1 MAGRVPTE
9 FHGYSKSMLTITD
22 LSLQRGGVWLLE
34 NVNLTVQPGQR
45 VAIVGANGAGKSS
58 LFKLLLGQLAPEQGS
73 VSLPGGCRI
82 AHMAQEV
89 EASSRSARDFIL
101 DGDFELR
108 RLEREL
114 AAAEARSDDHAIAH
128 VHGELDLHEAWSASR
143 RAEALLRGLGFADS
157 DAERPVSA
165 FSGGWRIRLNLA
177 QALMRPSDLL
187 LLDEPTNHLDLDA
200 CLWLENW
207 LRRYPGTL
215 LFISHDRDFMD
226 RVATHLVHFD
236 QKKLVLYTG
245 NYSAFEVQRS
255 ERLAQQQAGFER
267 QQARIAEIQRFIDR
281 FKAKATKAK
290 QAQSRVK
297 ALERMEQIAPAH
309 IDSPFSFTFP
319 MADKVSNPLLSVRDG
334 KAGHGESVVLSG
346 LNLTLLPGSRIG
358 LLGPNGA
365 GKSTLMDALRGKG
378 TLLAGER
385 TCGEHLAIKYFAQHQ
400 LESLDLDASPFLHL
414 QRLAPKASEQSVR
427 NFLGGFDFH
436 GDEALS
442 PIRSFSGGEK
452 ARVALAVIAWQ
463 KPNLLLLDEPTNHLD
478 LEMRQALTMALQN
491 FEGAIV
497 VVSHDRHLLRN
508 TVDEFWL
515 VNDGHV
521 VEYQGD
527 LEDYESWL
535 ADRRKDDAEPP
546 KRQLGSVAGSAD
558 AASAQADTA
567 VGESA
572 DDRKA
577 RKRAE
582 AALRQKLSPY
592 RKQQAT
598 LEKQMETLHE
608 TLNDLESELA
618 DPALYSDESKGRLKD
633 LLGKQSA
640 AKGQLEEFEAQWLE
654 VSETVETM
662 EDELAGQ

>member
-1 MAGRVPTE
+1 
-9 FHGYSKSMLTITD
+9 MLTITD

-58 LFKLLLGQLAPEQGS
+58 LFQLLLGQLAPEQGS
-73 VSLPGGCRI
+73 VALPGGCRI

-89 EASSRSARDFIL
+89 AASSRSARDFVL
-101 DGDFELR
+101 DGDTELR
-108 RLEREL
+108 RMERAL
-114 AAAEARSDDHAIAH
+114 AEAEAGGDDHAIARL
-128 VHGELDLHEAWSASR
+128 HGELDIHEAWSAPR
-143 RAEALLRGLGFADS
+143 RAETLLRGLGFADS

-207 LRRYPGTL
+207 LRKYPGTL

-236 QKKLVLYTG
+236 QKQLVLYTG
-245 NYSAFEVQRS
+245 NYSAFERQRA
-255 ERLAQQQAGFER
+255 ERLAQQQASFER

-281 FKAKATKAK
+281 FKAKATKAR

-297 ALERMEQIAPAH
+297 ALERMEKIAPAH
-309 IDSPFSFTFP
+309 VDSPFSFEFP
-319 MADKVSNPLLSVRDG
+319 VADKVSNPLLSIRHGV
-334 KAGHGESVVLSG
+334 AGHGDVPILKNINV
-346 LNLTLLPGSRIG
+346 TLLPGTRVG

-365 GKSTLMDALRGKG
+365 GKSTFMDALRGTG
-378 TLLAGER
+378 TLLSGER
-385 TCGEHLAIKYFAQHQ
+385 TCGEHLAIGYFAQHQ

-414 QRLAPKASEQSVR
+414 QRLAPTASEQKVR
-427 NFLGGFDFH
+427 DFLGGFDFH
-436 GDEALS
+436 GDEALA

-491 FEGAIV
+491 FDGAIV

-515 VNDGHV
+515 VCDGAV
-521 VEYQGD
+521 GEYEGD
-527 LEDYESWL
+527 LEDYERWL
-535 ADRRKDDAEPP
+535 AERRKDEESPP
-546 KRQLGSVAGSAD
+546 RREVVGGQEKSVNTAGPATLTAD
-558 AASAQADTA
+558 
-567 VGESA
+567 E
-572 DDRKA
+572 RKA
-577 RKRAE
+577 RKRQEAE
-582 AALRQKLSPY
+582 LRQKLSPW
-592 RKQQAT
+592 RKKQGT
-598 LEKQMETLHE
+598 LEIRMEQLQQKLATVE
-608 TLNDLESELA
+608 QNLA
-618 DPALYSDESKGRLKD
+618 DPGLYDDQQKVRLKE
-633 LLGKQSA
+633 LLAEQTELKRE
-640 AKGQLEEFEAQWLE
+640 LEDVEAEWLE
-654 VSETVETM
+654 VSETVESL
-662 EDELAGQ
+662 EAELAG

>member
-1 MAGRVPTE
+1 M
-9 FHGYSKSMLTITD
+9 
-22 LSLQRGGVWLLE
+22 LE

-58 LFKLLLGQLAPEQGS
+58 LFKLLLGQLAAEQGGA
-73 VSLPGGCRI
+73 SLPGGCRI

-89 EASSRSARDFIL
+89 EASARSARDFIL

-114 AAAEARSDDHAIAH
+114 AEAEARGDDHAIAH
-128 VHGELDLHEAWSASR
+128 AHGELDLHEAWSAPR

-207 LRRYPGTL
+207 LRRYSGTL

-297 ALERMEQIAPAH
+297 ALERMERIAPAH
-309 IDSPFSFTFP
+309 VDSPFGFDFP
-319 MADKVSNPLLSVRDG
+319 MADKVSNPLLSIRHGV
-334 KAGHGESVVLSG
+334 AGHGDTAILRNINV
-346 LNLTLLPGSRIG
+346 TLLPGSRIG

-365 GKSTLMDALRGKG
+365 GKSTFMDALRGTG

-385 TCGEHLAIKYFAQHQ
+385 TCGEHLAIGYFAQHQ

-414 QRLAPKASEQSVR
+414 QRLAPRASEQQVR

-452 ARVALAVIAWQ
+452 ARVALAIIAWQ

-491 FEGAIV
+491 FDGAIV

-508 TVDEFWL
+508 TVDQFWL
-515 VNDGHV
+515 VSDGAV
-521 VEYQGD
+521 QEYDGD
-527 LEDYESWL
+527 LEDYERWL
-535 ADRRKDDAEPP
+535 AERRKDDDEPP
-546 KRQLGSVAGSAD
+546 KREVVEQAAENKVATGATALTAD
-558 AASAQADTA
+558 
-567 VGESA
+567 E
-572 DDRKA
+572 RKV
-577 RKRAE
+577 RKRQEAE
-582 AALRQKLSPY
+582 LRQKLSPW
-592 RKQQAT
+592 RKKQGNLETRMEQLQQ
-598 LEKQMETLHE
+598 
-608 TLNDLESELA
+608 ELA
-618 DPALYSDESKGRLKD
+618 GVEQQLSDPAIYDDSAKVKLKE
-633 LLGKQSA
+633 LLAQQTGLKRE
-640 AKGQLEEFEAQWLE
+640 LDDVEAEWLD
-654 VSETVETM
+654 VSETVENL
-662 EDELAGQ
+662 EAELAG

>member
-1 MAGRVPTE
+1 
-9 FHGYSKSMLTITD
+9 MLTITD

-34 NVNLTVQPGQR
+34 SVNLTVQPGQR

-58 LFKLLLGQLAPEQGS
+58 LFQLLLGQLAPEQGS

-89 EASSRSARDFIL
+89 AASERSARDFVL
-101 DGDFELR
+101 DGDLDLR
-108 RLEREL
+108 RMEAEL
-114 AAAEARSDDHAIAH
+114 ARAEAAGDDHAAARI
-128 VHGELDLHEAWSASR
+128 HGELDVHEAWSAPR
-143 RAEALLRGLGFADS
+143 RAESLLRGLGFADG

-226 RVATHLVHFD
+226 RVASHVVHFD
-236 QKKLVLYTG
+236 QRKLELYTG
-245 NYSAFEVQRS
+245 NYSAFERQRG
-255 ERLAQQQAGFER
+255 ERLSQQQANFER

-281 FKAKATKAK
+281 FKAKATKAR

-297 ALERMEQIAPAH
+297 ALERMERIAPAH
-309 IDSPFSFTFP
+309 IDSPFSFEFP
-319 MADKVSNPLLSVRDG
+319 VAEKVSNPLLSIRNG
-334 KAGHGESVVLSG
+334 RAGYGDTVILDNI
-346 LNLTLLPGSRIG
+346 NLTLLPGSRIG

-365 GKSTLMDALRGKG
+365 GKSTLMDALRGES
-378 TLLAGER
+378 TLLGGER
-385 TCGEHLAIKYFAQHQ
+385 TCGEHLAIGYFAQHQ

-414 QRLAPKASEQSVR
+414 QRLTPKASEQSIR

-436 GDEALS
+436 GDEALC

-463 KPNLLLLDEPTNHLD
+463 RPNLLLLDEPTNHLD
-478 LEMRQALTMALQN
+478 LEMRQSLTMALQN

-508 TVDEFWL
+508 TVDNFWL
-515 VNDGHV
+515 VNDGRV
-521 VEYQGD
+521 AEYDGD
-527 LEDYESWL
+527 LEDYERWL
-535 ADRRKDDAEPP
+535 ADRRKEREEGEAPRRETTE
-546 KRQLGSVAGSAD
+546 AT
-558 AASAQADTA
+558 AARAANG

-577 RKRAE
+577 RKRMEAE
-582 AALRQKLSPY
+582 IRKKLSPF
-592 RKQQAT
+592 RKQQT
-598 LEKQMETLHE
+598 SLEKEMEQLQQTMV
-608 TLNDLESELA
+608 
-618 DPALYSDESKGRLKD
+618 
-633 LLGKQSA
+633 
-640 AKGQLEEFEAQWLE
+640 QLEQDLSDPGLYEEAGKARLNELLASQADASRRLEEVEAQWLE
-654 VSETVETM
+654 VSETVEAL
-662 EDELAGQ
+662 EEELAG

>member
-1 MAGRVPTE
+1 
-9 FHGYSKSMLTITD
+9 MLTITD
-22 LSLQRGGVWLLE
+22 LSLQRGGVWLLDS
-34 NVNLTVQPGQR
+34 VSLTVQSGQR

-58 LFKLLLGQLAPEQGS
+58 LFQLLLGQLAPEQGS

-82 AHMAQEV
+82 AQMAQEV
-89 EASSRSARDFIL
+89 AATSRSARDFVL
-101 DGDFELR
+101 DGDLDLR
-108 RLEREL
+108 RLEQAL
-114 AAAEARSDDHAIAH
+114 QQAEDRGDDNAVAH
-128 VHGELDLHEAWSASR
+128 IHGELDVHEAWSASR
-143 RAEALLRGLGFADS
+143 RAESLLRGLGFQDGDAD
-157 DAERPVSA
+157 RPVSA

-207 LRRYPGTL
+207 LRRYDGTL

-226 RVATHLVHFD
+226 RVATHVVHFD
-236 QKKLVLYTG
+236 RRKLELYTG
-245 NYSAFEVQRS
+245 NYSAFESQRS

-281 FKAKATKAK
+281 FKAQATKAR

-297 ALERMEQIAPAH
+297 SLERMEKIAPAH
-309 IDSPFSFTFP
+309 IDSPFSFEFP
-319 MADKVSNPLLSVRDG
+319 VADKVSSPLLSIRHG
-334 KAGHGESVVLSG
+334 RAGHGETVILDGINLS
-346 LNLTLLPGSRIG
+346 LLPGSRIG

-365 GKSTLMDALRGKG
+365 GKSTLMDALLGQG
-378 TLLAGER
+378 EHGAASTLISGER
-385 TCGEHLAIKYFAQHQ
+385 ACGENLAIGYFAQHQ

-414 QRLAPKASEQSVR
+414 QRLSPKASEQSVR

-442 PIRSFSGGEK
+442 PIRTFSGGEK

-491 FEGAIV
+491 FDGAIV

-515 VNDGHV
+515 VNDGRV
-521 VEYQGD
+521 AEYQGD
-527 LEDYESWL
+527 LEDYERWL
-535 ADRRKDDAEPP
+535 ADRRKDDTEAP
-546 KRQLGSVAGSAD
+546 KRQAAGTLYSDGD
-558 AASAQADTA
+558 AKASEPEAG

-572 DDRKA
+572 EDRKA

-582 AALRQKLSPY
+582 AALRQKLSPF
-592 RKQQAT
+592 RKRQVA
-598 LEKQMETLHE
+598 LEKQMESLNE
-608 TLNDLESELA
+608 TLSGLESELA
-618 DPALYSDESKGRLKD
+618 DPGLYGDESKNRLKE
-633 LLGKQSA
+633 LLGKQA
-640 AKGQLEEFEAQWLE
+640 EAKARLNDVEAEWLD
-654 VSETVETM
+654 VSETVEVM
-662 EDELAGQ
+662 EAELAV

>member
-1 MAGRVPTE
+1 
-9 FHGYSKSMLTITD
+9 
-22 LSLQRGGVWLLE
+22 LLE

-58 LFKLLLGQLAPEQGS
+58 LFKLLLGQLAAEQGG

-89 EASSRSARDFIL
+89 EASARSARDFIL

-114 AAAEARSDDHAIAH
+114 AEAEARGDDHAIAH
-128 VHGELDLHEAWSASR
+128 AHGELDLHEAWSAPR

-207 LRRYPGTL
+207 LRRYSGTL

-297 ALERMEQIAPAH
+297 ALERMERIAPAH
-309 IDSPFSFTFP
+309 VDSPFSFEFP
-319 MADKVSNPLLSVRDG
+319 MADKVSNPLLSIRHGV
-334 KAGHGESVVLSG
+334 AGHGDTAILRNINV
-346 LNLTLLPGSRIG
+346 TLLPGSRIG

-365 GKSTLMDALRGKG
+365 GKSTFMDALRGTG

-385 TCGEHLAIKYFAQHQ
+385 TCGEHLAIGYFAQHQ

-414 QRLAPKASEQSVR
+414 QRLAPRASEQQVR

-452 ARVALAVIAWQ
+452 ARVALAIIAWQ

-491 FEGAIV
+491 FDGAIV

-508 TVDEFWL
+508 TVDQFWL
-515 VNDGHV
+515 VSDGAV
-521 VEYQGD
+521 QEYDGD
-527 LEDYESWL
+527 LEDYERWL
-535 ADRRKDDAEPP
+535 AERRKDDDEPP
-546 KRQLGSVAGSAD
+546 KREVVEQAAENKVAAGATALTAD
-558 AASAQADTA
+558 
-567 VGESA
+567 E
-572 DDRKA
+572 RKA
-577 RKRAE
+577 RKRQEAE
-582 AALRQKLSPY
+582 LRQKLSPW
-592 RKQQAT
+592 RKKQGNLEARMEQLQQ
-598 LEKQMETLHE
+598 
-608 TLNDLESELA
+608 ELA
-618 DPALYSDESKGRLKD
+618 GVEQQLSDPAIYDDSAKVKLKE
-633 LLGKQSA
+633 LLAQQTGLKRE
-640 AKGQLEEFEAQWLE
+640 LDDVEAEWLD
-654 VSETVETM
+654 VSETVENL
-662 EDELAGQ
+662 EAELAG

>member
-1 MAGRVPTE
+1 
-9 FHGYSKSMLTITD
+9 MLTITD
-22 LSLQRGGVWLLE
+22 LSLQRGGVWLLDT
-34 NVNLTVQPGQR
+34 VSLTVQPGQR

-58 LFKLLLGQLAPEQGS
+58 LFQLLLGELAPEQGN

-89 EASSRSARDFIL
+89 EATARSARDFVL
-101 DGDFELR
+101 DGDLDLR

-114 AAAEARSDDHAIAH
+114 EQAEARGDDNAVAH
-128 VHGELDLHEAWSASR
+128 IHGELDVHEAWSAAR
-143 RAEALLRGLGFADS
+143 RAESLLRGLGFQNEDAD
-157 DAERPVSA
+157 RPVSA

-207 LRRYPGTL
+207 LRRYDGTL

-226 RVATHLVHFD
+226 RVATHVVHFD
-236 QKKLVLYTG
+236 RKKLELYTG
-245 NYSAFEVQRS
+245 NYSAFEGQRS
-255 ERLAQQQAGFER
+255 ERIAQQQAGFER

-281 FKAKATKAK
+281 FKAKATKAR

-297 ALERMEQIAPAH
+297 SLERMEKIAPAH
-309 IDSPFSFTFP
+309 IDSPFSFEFP
-319 MADKVSNPLLSVRDG
+319 VADKVSNPLLSIRHG
-334 KAGHGESVVLSG
+334 QTGHGDTTILDG
-346 LNLTLLPGSRIG
+346 INLTLLPGSRIG

-365 GKSTLMDALRGKG
+365 GKSTLMDALLGQG
-378 TLLAGER
+378 EQGTASTLLSGER
-385 TCGEHLAIKYFAQHQ
+385 TCGEHLAIGYFAQHQ

-414 QRLAPKASEQSVR
+414 QRLSPRASEQSVR

-491 FEGAIV
+491 FDGAIV

-515 VNDGHV
+515 VNDGRV
-521 VEYQGD
+521 AEYQGD
-527 LEDYESWL
+527 LEDYERWL
-535 ADRRKDDAEPP
+535 ADRRKDDTEAP
-546 KRQLGSVAGSAD
+546 KRQPVTSVHSHG
-558 AASAQADTA
+558 AAAAQPDNA

-572 DDRKA
+572 EDRKA

-582 AALRQKLSPY
+582 ALLRQKLSPY
-592 RKQQAT
+592 RKKQAT
-598 LEKQMETLHE
+598 LEKQMEALHE
-608 TLNDLESELA
+608 SMSSLELELA
-618 DPALYSDESKGRLKD
+618 DPALYGGESKSRLKE
-633 LLGKQSA
+633 LLGKQSELKA
-640 AKGQLEEFEAQWLE
+640 QLQDIEAQWLE
-654 VSETVETM
+654 VSEAVEVM
-662 EDELAGQ
+662 EEELAGS

>member
-1 MAGRVPTE
+1 M
-9 FHGYSKSMLTITD
+9 
-22 LSLQRGGVWLLE
+22 LE

-58 LFKLLLGQLAPEQGS
+58 LFKLLLGQLAAEQGG

-114 AAAEARSDDHAIAH
+114 AEAEARGDDHAIAH
-128 VHGELDLHEAWSASR
+128 AHGELDLHEAWSAPR

-207 LRRYPGTL
+207 LRRYSGTL

-297 ALERMEQIAPAH
+297 ALERMERIAPAH
-309 IDSPFSFTFP
+309 VDSPFSFEFP
-319 MADKVSNPLLSVRDG
+319 MADKVSNPLLSIRHGV
-334 KAGHGESVVLSG
+334 AGHGDTAILRNINV
-346 LNLTLLPGSRIG
+346 TLLPGSRIG

-365 GKSTLMDALRGKG
+365 GKSTFMDALRGTG

-385 TCGEHLAIKYFAQHQ
+385 TCGEHLAIGYFAQHQ

-414 QRLAPKASEQSVR
+414 QRLAPRASEQQVR

-452 ARVALAVIAWQ
+452 ARVALAIIAWQ

-491 FEGAIV
+491 FDGAIV

-508 TVDEFWL
+508 TVDQFWL
-515 VNDGHV
+515 VSDGAV
-521 VEYQGD
+521 QEYDGD
-527 LEDYESWL
+527 LEDYERWL
-535 ADRRKDDAEPP
+535 AERRKDDDEPP
-546 KRQLGSVAGSAD
+546 KREVVEQAAENKVAAGATALTAD
-558 AASAQADTA
+558 
-567 VGESA
+567 E
-572 DDRKA
+572 RKA
-577 RKRAE
+577 RKRQEAE
-582 AALRQKLSPY
+582 LRQKLSPW
-592 RKQQAT
+592 RKKQGNLETRMEQLQQ
-598 LEKQMETLHE
+598 
-608 TLNDLESELA
+608 ELA
-618 DPALYSDESKGRLKD
+618 GVEQQLSDPAIYDDGAKVKLKE
-633 LLGKQSA
+633 LLAQQTGLKRE
-640 AKGQLEEFEAQWLE
+640 LDDVEAEWLE
-654 VSETVETM
+654 VSETVENL
-662 EDELAGQ
+662 EAELAG

>member
-1 MAGRVPTE
+1 
-9 FHGYSKSMLTITD
+9 MLTITD

-58 LFKLLLGQLAPEQGS
+58 LFQLLLGQLAPEQGS
-73 VSLPGGCRI
+73 VALPGGCRI

-89 EASSRSARDFIL
+89 AASSRSARDFVL
-101 DGDFELR
+101 DGDTELR
-108 RLEREL
+108 RMEQAL
-114 AAAEARSDDHAIAH
+114 AEAEARGDDHAIARL
-128 VHGELDLHEAWSASR
+128 HGELDIHEAWSAPR
-143 RAEALLRGLGFADS
+143 RAETLLRGLGFADS

-207 LRRYPGTL
+207 LRKYPGTL

-236 QKKLVLYTG
+236 QKQLVLYTG
-245 NYSAFEVQRS
+245 NYSAFERQRS
-255 ERLAQQQAGFER
+255 ERLAQQRASFER

-281 FKAKATKAK
+281 FKAKATKAR

-297 ALERMEQIAPAH
+297 ALERMEKIAPAH
-309 IDSPFSFTFP
+309 VDSPFSFEFP
-319 MADKVSNPLLSVRDG
+319 VADKVSNPLLSIRHGV
-334 KAGHGESVVLSG
+334 AGHGDVPILK
-346 LNLTLLPGSRIG
+346 NINITLLPGTRVG

-365 GKSTLMDALRGKG
+365 GKSTFMDALRGTG
-378 TLLAGER
+378 TLLSGER
-385 TCGEHLAIKYFAQHQ
+385 TCGEHLAIGYFAQHQ

-414 QRLAPKASEQSVR
+414 QRLAPTASEQKVR
-427 NFLGGFDFH
+427 DFLAGFDFH
-436 GDEALS
+436 GDEALA

-491 FEGAIV
+491 FDGAIV

-515 VNDGHV
+515 ICDGAV
-521 VEYQGD
+521 GEYEGD
-527 LEDYESWL
+527 LEDYERWL
-535 ADRRKDDAEPP
+535 ADRRKDEESPPRREVAEGQG
-546 KRQLGSVAGSAD
+546 KSVNTAGAATLTAD
-558 AASAQADTA
+558 
-567 VGESA
+567 E
-572 DDRKA
+572 RKA
-577 RKRAE
+577 RKRQEAE
-582 AALRQKLSPY
+582 LRQKLSPW
-592 RKQQAT
+592 RKKQGT
-598 LEKQMETLHE
+598 LETRMEQLQQQLATVE
-608 TLNDLESELA
+608 QNLA
-618 DPALYSDESKGRLKD
+618 DPGLYDDQQKVRLKE
-633 LLGKQSA
+633 LLAEQTELKRE
-640 AKGQLEEFEAQWLE
+640 LEDVEAEWLE
-654 VSETVETM
+654 VSETVENL
-662 EDELAGQ
+662 EAELAG

>member
-1 MAGRVPTE
+1 MI
-9 FHGYSKSMLTITD
+9 TITN
-22 LSLQRGGVWLLE
+22 LSLQRGGVWLLDSTS
-34 NVNLTVQPGQR
+34 VTIQPGQR

-58 LFKLLLGQLAPEQGS
+58 LFQLLLGQLSAEQGT

-89 EASSRSARDFIL
+89 EASGRSARAFVL
-101 DGDFELR
+101 DGDT
-108 RLEREL
+108 RLREL
-114 AAAEARSDDHAIAH
+114 EAALAKAEADGDDHAMAH
-128 VHGELDLHEAWSASR
+128 IHGELDVHEAWSAPR
-143 RAEALLRGLGFADS
+143 RAEALIRGLGFAEG
-157 DAERPVSA
+157 DADRPVSS

-177 QALMRPSDLL
+177 QALMKPSDLL

-207 LRRYPGTL
+207 LSRYPGTL

-226 RVATHLVHFD
+226 RVATHIIHFD
-236 QKKLVLYTG
+236 RKKLVQYTG
-245 NYSAFEVQRS
+245 NYSAFEHQRS
-255 ERLAQQQAGFER
+255 ERLAQQQANYEK
-267 QQARIAEIQRFIDR
+267 QQARVAEIQRFIDR
-281 FKAKATKAK
+281 FKAKATKAR

-309 IDSPFSFTFP
+309 IDSPFSFIFP
-319 MADKVSNPLLSVRDG
+319 VADKVSNPLLSIRNG
-334 KAGHGESVVLSG
+334 KAGHGDTVVLSG
-346 LNLTLLPGSRIG
+346 LNVTLLPGSRIG

-365 GKSTLMDALRGKG
+365 GKSTLMDALRGEA

-385 TCGEHLAIKYFAQHQ
+385 TTGEHLAIGYFAQHQ

-414 QRLAPKASEQSVR
+414 QRLSPKASEQSIR

-491 FEGAIV
+491 FDGAMV

-515 VNDGHV
+515 VSDGAV
-521 VEYQGD
+521 APYEGD
-527 LEDYESWL
+527 LEDYERWL
-535 ADRRKDDAEPP
+535 ADRRRDDEEPP
-546 KRQLGSVAGSAD
+546 RRDSQATVASQATGLTAEQRKAQKREQAELRKQLSPWKKQLAQAEKAMEAAQAKLAELEEALSDASLYE
-558 AASAQADTA
+558 AASKDRLKALLADQAS
-567 VGESA
+567 V
-572 DDRKA
+572 R
-577 RKRAE
+577 
-582 AALRQKLSPY
+582 
-592 RKQQAT
+592 AT
-598 LEKQMETLHE
+598 LEEAEATWLETGE
-608 TLNDLESELA
+608 KLEELEA
-618 DPALYSDESKGRLKD
+618 
-633 LLGKQSA
+633 
-640 AKGQLEEFEAQWLE
+640 QLE
-654 VSETVETM
+654 T
-662 EDELAGQ
+662 

>member
-1 MAGRVPTE
+1 
-9 FHGYSKSMLTITD
+9 MLD
-22 LSLQRGGVWLLE
+22 SVA
-34 NVNLTVQPGQR
+34 LTVQSGQR
-45 VAIVGANGAGKSS
+45 VSIVGANGAGKSS
-58 LFKLLLGQLAPEQGS
+58 LFQLLLGELAPEQGS

-82 AHMAQEV
+82 AYMAQEV
-89 EASSRSARDFIL
+89 EATDRSARDFVL
-101 DGDFELR
+101 DGDFDLR

-114 AAAEARSDDHAIAH
+114 QKAETRGDDNAVAH
-128 VHGELDLHEAWSASR
+128 IHGELDIHEAWSAAR
-143 RAEALLRGLGFADS
+143 RAESLLRGLGFQDGDAD
-157 DAERPVSA
+157 RPVSA

-226 RVATHLVHFD
+226 RVATHVVHFN
-236 QKKLVLYTG
+236 QRKLELYTG

-267 QQARIAEIQRFIDR
+267 QQARIAEIQGFIDR
-281 FKAKATKAK
+281 FKAKATKAR

-297 ALERMEQIAPAH
+297 SLERMEKIAPAH
-309 IDSPFSFTFP
+309 VDSPFNFEFP
-319 MADKVSNPLLSVRDG
+319 MADKVSSPLLSIRHG
-334 KAGHGESVVLSG
+334 RAGHGETVILDGINLS
-346 LNLTLLPGSRIG
+346 LLPGSRIG

-365 GKSTLMDALRGKG
+365 GKSTLMDALLGQG
-378 TLLAGER
+378 EEGATSTLMSGER
-385 TCGEHLAIKYFAQHQ
+385 TCGDNLAIGYFAQHQ

-414 QRLAPKASEQSVR
+414 QRLAPRASEQSVR

-436 GDEALS
+436 GDQALS

-491 FEGAIV
+491 FEGAVV

-515 VNDGHV
+515 VNDGGV
-521 VEYQGD
+521 SEYQGD
-527 LEDYESWL
+527 LEDYERWL
-535 ADRRKDDAEPP
+535 ADRRKDDTEAP
-546 KRQLGSVAGSAD
+546 KRQSEGGTRSDSDVAVSGSEAG
-558 AASAQADTA
+558 

-572 DDRKA
+572 EDRKA

-582 AALRQKLSPY
+582 AALRQKVSPF
-592 RKQQAT
+592 RKQQAA
-598 LEKQMETLHE
+598 LEKQMESLHE
-608 TLNDLESELA
+608 ILNGLEAELV
-618 DPALYSDESKGRLKD
+618 DPGLYSDESKSRLKA
-633 LLGKQSA
+633 LLGKQSD
-640 AKGQLEEFEAQWLE
+640 AKSRLEETEAQWLDI
-654 VSETVETM
+654 SETVEAM
-662 EDELAGQ
+662 EEELAGQ

>member
-1 MAGRVPTE
+1 M
-9 FHGYSKSMLTITD
+9 
-22 LSLQRGGVWLLE
+22 LE

-58 LFKLLLGQLAPEQGS
+58 LFKLLLGQLAAEQGG

-89 EASSRSARDFIL
+89 EASARSARDFIL

-114 AAAEARSDDHAIAH
+114 AEAEARGDDHAIAH
-128 VHGELDLHEAWSASR
+128 AHGELDLHEAWSAPR

-207 LRRYPGTL
+207 LRRYSGTL

-297 ALERMEQIAPAH
+297 ALERMERIAPAH
-309 IDSPFSFTFP
+309 VDSPFSFEFP
-319 MADKVSNPLLSVRDG
+319 MADKVSNPLLSIRHGV
-334 KAGHGESVVLSG
+334 AGHGDTAILRNINV
-346 LNLTLLPGSRIG
+346 TLLPGSRIG

-365 GKSTLMDALRGKG
+365 GKSTFMDALRGTG

-385 TCGEHLAIKYFAQHQ
+385 TCGEHLAIGYFAQHQ

-414 QRLAPKASEQSVR
+414 QRLAPRASEQQVR

-452 ARVALAVIAWQ
+452 ARVALAIIAWQ

-491 FEGAIV
+491 FDGAIV

-508 TVDEFWL
+508 TVDQFWL
-515 VNDGHV
+515 VSDGAV
-521 VEYQGD
+521 QEYDGD
-527 LEDYESWL
+527 LEDYERWL
-535 ADRRKDDAEPP
+535 AERRKDDDEPP
-546 KRQLGSVAGSAD
+546 KREVVEQAAENKVATGATALTAD
-558 AASAQADTA
+558 
-567 VGESA
+567 E
-572 DDRKA
+572 RKA
-577 RKRAE
+577 RKRQEAE
-582 AALRQKLSPY
+582 LRQKLSPW
-592 RKQQAT
+592 RKKQGNLETRMEQLQQ
-598 LEKQMETLHE
+598 
-608 TLNDLESELA
+608 ELA
-618 DPALYSDESKGRLKD
+618 GVEQQLSDPAIYDDSAKVKLKE
-633 LLGKQSA
+633 LLAQQTGLKRE
-640 AKGQLEEFEAQWLE
+640 LDDVEAEWLE
-654 VSETVETM
+654 VSETVENL
-662 EDELAGQ
+662 EAELAG

>member
-1 MAGRVPTE
+1 
-9 FHGYSKSMLTITD
+9 MLTITD

-34 NVNLTVQPGQR
+34 AVNLTIQPGQR

-58 LFKLLLGQLAPEQGS
+58 LFQLLLGQLAPEQGS
-73 VSLPGGCRI
+73 ASLPGGCRI

-89 EASSRSARDFIL
+89 AASSRTARDFVL
-101 DGDFELR
+101 DGDYDLR
-108 RLEREL
+108 RMESEL
-114 AAAEARSDDHAIAH
+114 ADAEERDDDHRIARI
-128 VHGELDLHEAWSASR
+128 HGELDIHEAWSAPR
-143 RAEALLRGLGFADS
+143 RAEALLRGLGFS
-157 DAERPVSA
+157 DADADRPVSS

-207 LRRYPGTL
+207 LRRYEGTL

-236 QKKLVLYTG
+236 QRRLDLYTG
-245 NYSAFEVQRS
+245 NYSSFETQRS
-255 ERLAQQQAGFER
+255 ERIAQQQAGYER

-281 FKAKATKAK
+281 FKAKATKAR

-297 ALERMEQIAPAH
+297 ALERMEKIAPAH
-309 IDSPFSFTFP
+309 VDSPFSFEFP
-319 MADKVSNPLLSVRDG
+319 VADKVSNPLMSIRNG
-334 KAGHGESVVLSG
+334 AAGYGDAVVLEG
-346 LNLTLLPGSRIG
+346 INLSLLPGSRIG

-365 GKSTLMDALRGKG
+365 GKSTLMDALRGQS
-378 TLLAGER
+378 TLLRGER
-385 TCGEHLAIKYFAQHQ
+385 TTGEHVAIGYFAQHQ

-442 PIRSFSGGEK
+442 AIRSFSGGEK

-508 TVDEFWL
+508 TVDDFWL
-515 VNDGHV
+515 VNEGRV
-521 VEYQGD
+521 TEYDGD
-527 LEDYESWL
+527 LEDYERWL
-535 ADRRKDDAEPP
+535 ADRRKDETEAPRRESSEVHAAGGNALAADSGAGENAE
-546 KRQLGSVAGSAD
+546 
-558 AASAQADTA
+558 
-567 VGESA
+567 
-572 DDRKA
+572 DRKA

-582 AALRQKLSPY
+582 AAIRQKLSPY
-592 RKQQAT
+592 RKQQGALEKEMDQLQSTLVT
-598 LEKQMETLHE
+598 LEQSLSEPELYADQGKQ
-608 TLNDLESELA
+608 
-618 DPALYSDESKGRLKD
+618 KLKE
-633 LLGKQSA
+633 LLGQQAA
-640 AKGQLEEFEAQWLE
+640 AKSRLAEVEAEWLE
-654 VSETVETM
+654 ISETVESL
-662 EDELAGQ
+662 EAELTP

>member
-1 MAGRVPTE
+1 
-9 FHGYSKSMLTITD
+9 MLTITD

-58 LFKLLLGQLAPEQGS
+58 LFKLLLGQLTAEQGG

-89 EASSRSARDFIL
+89 EASARSARDFIL

-114 AAAEARSDDHAIAH
+114 AEAEARGDDHAIAH
-128 VHGELDLHEAWSASR
+128 AHGELDLHEAWSAPR

-207 LRRYPGTL
+207 LRRYSGTL

-297 ALERMEQIAPAH
+297 ALERMERIAPAH
-309 IDSPFSFTFP
+309 VDSPFGFDFP
-319 MADKVSNPLLSVRDG
+319 MADKVSNPLLSIRHGV
-334 KAGHGESVVLSG
+334 AGHGDTAILRNINV
-346 LNLTLLPGSRIG
+346 TLLPGSRIG

-365 GKSTLMDALRGKG
+365 GKSTFMDALRGTG

-385 TCGEHLAIKYFAQHQ
+385 TCGEHLAIGYFAQHQ

-414 QRLAPKASEQSVR
+414 QRLAPRASEQQVR

-452 ARVALAVIAWQ
+452 ARVALAIIAWQ

-491 FEGAIV
+491 FDGAIV

-508 TVDEFWL
+508 TVDQFWL
-515 VNDGHV
+515 VSDGAV
-521 VEYQGD
+521 QEYDGD
-527 LEDYESWL
+527 LEDYERWL
-535 ADRRKDDAEPP
+535 AERRKDDDEPP
-546 KRQLGSVAGSAD
+546 KREVVEQAAENKVATGATALTAD
-558 AASAQADTA
+558 
-567 VGESA
+567 E
-572 DDRKA
+572 RKA
-577 RKRAE
+577 RKRQEAE
-582 AALRQKLSPY
+582 LRQKLSPW
-592 RKQQAT
+592 RKKQGNLETRMEQLQQ
-598 LEKQMETLHE
+598 
-608 TLNDLESELA
+608 ELA
-618 DPALYSDESKGRLKD
+618 GVEQELSDPAIYDDSAKVKLKE
-633 LLGKQSA
+633 LLAQQTGLKRE
-640 AKGQLEEFEAQWLE
+640 LDDVEAEWLE
-654 VSETVETM
+654 VSETVENL
-662 EDELAGQ
+662 EAELAG

>member
-1 MAGRVPTE
+1 M
-9 FHGYSKSMLTITD
+9 
-22 LSLQRGGVWLLE
+22 LE
-34 NVNLTVQPGQR
+34 NVSLTVQPGQR

-58 LFKLLLGQLAPEQGS
+58 LFQLLLGQLAPEQGS

-89 EASSRSARDFIL
+89 KASSRSARDFVL

-108 RLEREL
+108 RLEKEL
-114 AAAEARSDDHAIAH
+114 AEAEARGDDHAIAH
-128 VHGELDLHEAWSASR
+128 LHGELDIREAWSAPR
-143 RAEALLRGLGFADS
+143 RAETLIRGLGFADS

-207 LRRYPGTL
+207 LRKYQGTL

-236 QKKLVLYTG
+236 QKKLALYTG
-245 NYSAFEVQRS
+245 NYSAFEAQRS
-255 ERLAQQQAGFER
+255 ERLAQQQASFER

-297 ALERMEQIAPAH
+297 SLERMERIAPAH
-309 IDSPFSFTFP
+309 VDSPFSFEFP
-319 MADKVSNPLLSVRDG
+319 VAEKVSNPLLSIRNGV
-334 KAGHGESVVLSG
+334 AGHGDTAILHNV
-346 LNLTLLPGSRIG
+346 NITLLPGSRIG

-365 GKSTLMDALRGKG
+365 GKSTFMDALRGTG
-378 TLLAGER
+378 TLLSGER
-385 TCGEHLAIKYFAQHQ
+385 TCGEHLAIGYFAQHQ

-414 QRLAPKASEQSVR
+414 QRLAPSASEQKVR

-491 FEGAIV
+491 FDGAIV

-515 VNDGHV
+515 VSDGAV
-521 VEYQGD
+521 KEYDGD
-527 LEDYESWL
+527 LEDYERWL
-535 ADRRKDDAEPP
+535 ADRRKDDEEPP
-546 KRQLGSVAGSAD
+546 KRQVAEDGGQSQQGNGAGTVSAD
-558 AASAQADTA
+558 
-567 VGESA
+567 E
-572 DDRKA
+572 RKA
-577 RKRAE
+577 RKRQEAE
-582 AALRQKLSPY
+582 LRQKLSPW
-592 RKQQAT
+592 RKKQKALEARLDQLQAQ
-598 LEKQMETLHE
+598 LASVEQA
-608 TLNDLESELA
+608 LA
-618 DPALYSDESKGRLKD
+618 DPSVYDDRQKVKLKELLAEQTRLKRELD
-633 LLGKQSA
+633 DT
-640 AKGQLEEFEAQWLE
+640 EAEWLD
-654 VSETVETM
+654 VSETVETL
-662 EDELAGQ
+662 EAELAG

>member
-1 MAGRVPTE
+1 
-9 FHGYSKSMLTITD
+9 MLTITD

-34 NVNLTVQPGQR
+34 AVNLTIQPGQR

-58 LFKLLLGQLAPEQGS
+58 LFQLLLGQLAPEQGS
-73 VSLPGGCRI
+73 ASLPGGCRI

-89 EASSRSARDFIL
+89 AASSRSARDFVL
-101 DGDFELR
+101 DGDYDLR
-108 RLEREL
+108 RMESEL
-114 AAAEARSDDHAIAH
+114 ADAEEQGDDHRIARI
-128 VHGELDLHEAWSASR
+128 HGELDIHEAWSASR
-143 RAEALLRGLGFADS
+143 RAEALLRGLGFS
-157 DAERPVSA
+157 DADADRPVSS

-207 LRRYPGTL
+207 LRRYEGTL

-236 QKKLVLYTG
+236 QRRLDLYTG
-245 NYSAFEVQRS
+245 NYSSFETQRS
-255 ERLAQQQAGFER
+255 ERIAQQQAGYER

-281 FKAKATKAK
+281 FKAKATKAR

-297 ALERMEQIAPAH
+297 ALERMEKIAPAH
-309 IDSPFSFTFP
+309 VDSPFSFEFP
-319 MADKVSNPLLSVRDG
+319 VADKVSNPLMSIRNG
-334 KAGHGESVVLSG
+334 SAGYGDAVVLEG
-346 LNLTLLPGSRIG
+346 INLSLLPGSRIG

-365 GKSTLMDALRGKG
+365 GKSTLMDALRGQS
-378 TLLAGER
+378 TLLRGER
-385 TCGEHLAIKYFAQHQ
+385 TTGEHVAIGYFAQHQ

-442 PIRSFSGGEK
+442 AIRSFSGGEK

-508 TVDEFWL
+508 TVDDFWL
-515 VNDGHV
+515 VNEGRV
-521 VEYQGD
+521 TEYEGD
-527 LEDYESWL
+527 LEDYERWL
-535 ADRRKDDAEPP
+535 ADRRKDETEAPRRES
-546 KRQLGSVAGSAD
+546 GE
-558 AASAQADTA
+558 AQAAGGNALAADSG
-567 VGESA
+567 VGENA
-572 DDRKA
+572 EDRKA

-582 AALRQKLSPY
+582 AAIRQKLSPY
-592 RKQQAT
+592 RKQQGALENEMDRLQSTLVT
-598 LEKQMETLHE
+598 LEQELSEPELYADQGKQ
-608 TLNDLESELA
+608 
-618 DPALYSDESKGRLKD
+618 KLKD
-633 LLGKQSA
+633 LLGQQA
-640 AKGQLEEFEAQWLE
+640 TAKSRLAEVEAEWLE
-654 VSETVETM
+654 ISETVESL
-662 EDELAGQ
+662 EAELTP

>member
-1 MAGRVPTE
+1 M
-9 FHGYSKSMLTITD
+9 
-22 LSLQRGGVWLLE
+22 LE
-34 NVNLTVQPGQR
+34 NVSLTVQPGQR

-58 LFKLLLGQLAPEQGS
+58 LFQLLLGHLAPEQGS

-89 EASSRSARDFIL
+89 EASQRSARDFVL
-101 DGDFELR
+101 DGDFDLR
-108 RLEREL
+108 RMEREL
-114 AAAEARSDDHAIAH
+114 ADAEARDDHHAIARL
-128 VHGELDLHEAWSASR
+128 HGELDVHEAWSAPR
-143 RAEALLRGLGFADS
+143 RADSLLRGLGFADS
-157 DAERPVSA
+157 DVDRPVSA

-207 LRRYPGTL
+207 LRRYTGTL

-236 QKKLVLYTG
+236 NKKLELYTG

-255 ERLAQQQAGFER
+255 ERLAQQQSNYER
-267 QQARIAEIQRFIDR
+267 QQAHIAEIQRFIDR
-281 FKAKATKAK
+281 FKAKATKAR

-297 ALERMEQIAPAH
+297 ALERMERIAPAH
-309 IDSPFSFTFP
+309 VDSPFSFEFP
-319 MADKVSNPLLSVRDG
+319 MADKVSNPLLSIRNGV
-334 KAGHGESVVLSG
+334 AGHGQTAI
-346 LNLTLLPGSRIG
+346 LNNINVTLLPGSRIG

-365 GKSTLMDALRGKG
+365 GKSTFMDALRGTG
-378 TLLAGER
+378 TLLSGER
-385 TCGEHLAIKYFAQHQ
+385 TCGEHLAIGYFAQHQ
-400 LESLDLDASPFLHL
+400 LEALDLDASPFLHL
-414 QRLAPKASEQSVR
+414 QRLSPRASEQSVR

-491 FEGAIV
+491 FDGAIV

-515 VNDGHV
+515 VSDGTV
-521 VEYQGD
+521 QEYDGD
-527 LEDYESWL
+527 LEDYERWL
-535 ADRRKDDAEPP
+535 ADRRKDEDEPP
-546 KRQLGSVAGSAD
+546 KRQVAEDSDAEKKAGSA
-558 AASAQADTA
+558 QALTA
-567 VGESA
+567 DE
-572 DDRKA
+572 RKA
-577 RKRAE
+577 RKRQEAE
-582 AALRQKLSPY
+582 LRQKLSPW
-592 RKQQAT
+592 RKKQVSLEARMDQLQQ
-598 LEKQMETLHE
+598 Q
-608 TLNDLESELA
+608 LA
-618 DPALYSDESKGRLKD
+618 GVEASLGDPAVYEDSGKVRLKT
-633 LLGKQSA
+633 LLAEQTELKRA
-640 AKGQLEEFEAQWLE
+640 LEETEAEWLE
-654 VSETVETM
+654 VSETVENL
-662 EDELAGQ
+662 EAELAG

>member
-1 MAGRVPTE
+1 
-9 FHGYSKSMLTITD
+9 

-34 NVNLTVQPGQR
+34 NVSLTVQPGQR

-58 LFKLLLGQLAPEQGS
+58 LFQLLLGQLAPEQGS

-89 EASSRSARDFIL
+89 EASQRSARDFVL

-108 RLEREL
+108 RMEREL
-114 AAAEARSDDHAIAH
+114 ADAEARDDHHAIARL
-128 VHGELDLHEAWSASR
+128 HGELDVHEAWSAPR
-143 RAEALLRGLGFADS
+143 RAEALLRGLGFVDS
-157 DAERPVSA
+157 DVGRPVSA

-236 QKKLVLYTG
+236 NKKLELYTG

-255 ERLAQQQAGFER
+255 ERLAQQQSNYER

-281 FKAKATKAK
+281 FKAKATKAR

-297 ALERMEQIAPAH
+297 ALERMERIAPAH
-309 IDSPFSFTFP
+309 VDSPFSFEFP
-319 MADKVSNPLLSVRDG
+319 MADKVSNPLLSIRNGV
-334 KAGHGESVVLSG
+334 AGHGQTAI
-346 LNLTLLPGSRIG
+346 LNNINVTLLPGSRIG

-365 GKSTLMDALRGKG
+365 GKSTFMDALRGTG
-378 TLLAGER
+378 TLLSGER
-385 TCGEHLAIKYFAQHQ
+385 TCGEHLAIGYFAQHQ
-400 LESLDLDASPFLHL
+400 LEALDLDASPFLHL
-414 QRLAPKASEQSVR
+414 QRLSPRASEQSVR

-491 FEGAIV
+491 FDGAIV

-515 VNDGHV
+515 VSDGTV
-521 VEYQGD
+521 QEYDGD
-527 LEDYESWL
+527 LEDYERWL
-535 ADRRKDDAEPP
+535 ADRRKDEDEPP
-546 KRQLGSVAGSAD
+546 KRQLAEDSDAEKKAGSA
-558 AASAQADTA
+558 QALTA
-567 VGESA
+567 DE
-572 DDRKA
+572 RKA
-577 RKRAE
+577 RKRQEAE
-582 AALRQKLSPY
+582 LRQKLSPW
-592 RKQQAT
+592 RKKQVSLEARMDQLQQ
-598 LEKQMETLHE
+598 Q
-608 TLNDLESELA
+608 LA
-618 DPALYSDESKGRLKD
+618 GVEASLGDPAVYEDSGKVRLKA
-633 LLGKQSA
+633 LLAEQTELKRA
-640 AKGQLEEFEAQWLE
+640 LEETEAEWLE
-654 VSETVETM
+654 VSETVENL
-662 EDELAGQ
+662 EAELAG

>member
-1 MAGRVPTE
+1 
-9 FHGYSKSMLTITD
+9 MLTITD

-58 LFKLLLGQLAPEQGS
+58 LFQLLLGQLAPEQGS
-73 VSLPGGCRI
+73 VALPGGCRI

-89 EASSRSARDFIL
+89 AASSRSARDFVL
-101 DGDFELR
+101 DGDTELR
-108 RLEREL
+108 RMERAL
-114 AAAEARSDDHAIAH
+114 AEAEAGGDDHAIARL
-128 VHGELDLHEAWSASR
+128 HGELDIHEAWSAPR
-143 RAEALLRGLGFADS
+143 RAETLLRGLGFADS
-157 DAERPVSA
+157 DAGRPVSA

-207 LRRYPGTL
+207 LRKYPGTL

-236 QKKLVLYTG
+236 QKQLVLYTG
-245 NYSAFEVQRS
+245 NYSAFERQRA
-255 ERLAQQQAGFER
+255 ERLAQQQASFER

-281 FKAKATKAK
+281 FKAKATKAR

-297 ALERMEQIAPAH
+297 ALERMEKIAPAH
-309 IDSPFSFTFP
+309 VDSPFSFEFP
-319 MADKVSNPLLSVRDG
+319 VADKVSNPLLSIRHGV
-334 KAGHGESVVLSG
+334 AGHGDVPILKNINV
-346 LNLTLLPGSRIG
+346 TLLPGTRVG

-365 GKSTLMDALRGKG
+365 GKSTFMDALRGTG
-378 TLLAGER
+378 TLLSGER
-385 TCGEHLAIKYFAQHQ
+385 TCGEHLAIGYFAQHQ

-414 QRLAPKASEQSVR
+414 QRLAPTASEQKVR
-427 NFLGGFDFH
+427 DFLGGFDFH
-436 GDEALS
+436 GDEALA

-515 VNDGHV
+515 VCDGAV
-521 VEYQGD
+521 GEYEGD
-527 LEDYESWL
+527 LEDYERWL
-535 ADRRKDDAEPP
+535 AERRKDEESPPRREVAEGQE
-546 KRQLGSVAGSAD
+546 KSVNTAGAATLTAD
-558 AASAQADTA
+558 
-567 VGESA
+567 E
-572 DDRKA
+572 RKA
-577 RKRAE
+577 RKRQEAE
-582 AALRQKLSPY
+582 LRQKLSPW
-592 RKQQAT
+592 RKKQGT
-598 LEKQMETLHE
+598 LETRMEQLQQKLATME
-608 TLNDLESELA
+608 QNLA
-618 DPALYSDESKGRLKD
+618 DPGLYDDQQKVRLKE
-633 LLGKQSA
+633 LLAEQTELKRE
-640 AKGQLEEFEAQWLE
+640 LEDVEAEWLE
-654 VSETVETM
+654 VSETVENL
-662 EDELAGQ
+662 EAELAG

>member
-1 MAGRVPTE
+1 
-9 FHGYSKSMLTITD
+9 MLTITD
-22 LSLQRGGVWLLE
+22 LSLQRGGVWLLQS
-34 NVNLTVQPGQR
+34 VDLTVQPGQR

-58 LFKLLLGQLAPEQGS
+58 LFQLLLGQLAPEQGR
-73 VSLPGGCRI
+73 VALPGGCRI

-89 EASSRSARDFIL
+89 EASDRSARDFVL
-101 DGDFELR
+101 DGDLDLR
-108 RLEREL
+108 RLEAEL
-114 AAAEARSDDHAIAH
+114 ADAEACGDDHAQARI
-128 VHGELDLHEAWSASR
+128 HGELDVHEAWSAPR
-143 RAEALLRGLGFADS
+143 RAEALLRGLGFS
-157 DAERPVSA
+157 DEDVTRPVAA

-226 RVATHLVHFD
+226 RVASHVVHFD
-236 QKKLVLYTG
+236 QQKLELYTG
-245 NYSAFEVQRS
+245 NYTAFEGQRS

-281 FKAKATKAK
+281 FKAKATKAR

-297 ALERMEQIAPAH
+297 ALERMERIAPAH
-309 IDSPFSFTFP
+309 IDSPFSFEFP
-319 MADKVSNPLLSVRDG
+319 VSEKVSNPLLSIRNG
-334 KAGHGESVVLSG
+334 QAGHGSTPILSG
-346 LNLTLLPGSRIG
+346 VNLTLLPGSRVG

-365 GKSTLMDALRGKG
+365 GKSTLMDALRGDK

-385 TCGEHLAIKYFAQHQ
+385 TCGEHLAIGYFAQHQ

-414 QRLAPKASEQSVR
+414 QRLSPKASEQSIR

-442 PIRSFSGGEK
+442 AIRSFSGGEK
-452 ARVALAVIAWQ
+452 ARVALAIIAWQ
-463 KPNLLLLDEPTNHLD
+463 RPNLLLLDEPTNHLD

-515 VNDGHV
+515 VNDGRIG
-521 VEYQGD
+521 EYQGD
-527 LEDYESWL
+527 LDDYERWL
-535 ADRRKDDAEPP
+535 ADRRKDETEAPR
-546 KRQLGSVAGSAD
+546 RQNGAAPGVSVP
-558 AASAQADTA
+558 AQADA
-567 VGESA
+567 GVGESA

-592 RKQQAT
+592 RKRQT
-598 LEKQMETLHE
+598 GLEKEMDDLQQTL
-608 TLNDLESELA
+608 TVLEDELA
-618 DPALYSDESKGRLKD
+618 DPSLYAADGKARLQE
-633 LLGKQSA
+633 LLGKQA
-640 AKGQLEEFEAQWLE
+640 EARGRLETVEAEWLE
-654 VSETVETM
+654 VSETVESM
-662 EDELAGQ
+662 EAELAG

>member
-1 MAGRVPTE
+1 M
-9 FHGYSKSMLTITD
+9 
-22 LSLQRGGVWLLE
+22 LE
-34 NVNLTVQPGQR
+34 NVSLTVQPGQR

-58 LFKLLLGQLAPEQGS
+58 LFQLLLGQLAPEQGS

-89 EASSRSARDFIL
+89 EASQRSARDFVL

-108 RLEREL
+108 RMEREL
-114 AAAEARSDDHAIAH
+114 ADAEARDDHHAIARL
-128 VHGELDLHEAWSASR
+128 HGELDVHEAWSAPR
-143 RAEALLRGLGFADS
+143 RAEALLRGLGFVDS
-157 DAERPVSA
+157 DVDRPVSA

-236 QKKLVLYTG
+236 NKKLELYTG

-255 ERLAQQQAGFER
+255 ERLAQQQSNYER

-281 FKAKATKAK
+281 FKAKATKAR

-297 ALERMEQIAPAH
+297 ALERMERIAPAH
-309 IDSPFSFTFP
+309 VDSPFSFEFP
-319 MADKVSNPLLSVRDG
+319 MADKVSNPLLSIRNGV
-334 KAGHGESVVLSG
+334 AGHGQTAI
-346 LNLTLLPGSRIG
+346 LNNINVTLLPGSRIG

-365 GKSTLMDALRGKG
+365 GKSTFMDALRGTG
-378 TLLAGER
+378 TLLSGER
-385 TCGEHLAIKYFAQHQ
+385 TCGEHLAIGYFAQHQ
-400 LESLDLDASPFLHL
+400 LEALDLDASPFLHL
-414 QRLAPKASEQSVR
+414 QRLSPRASEQSVR

-491 FEGAIV
+491 FDGAIV

-515 VNDGHV
+515 VSDGTV
-521 VEYQGD
+521 QEYDGD
-527 LEDYESWL
+527 LEDYERWL
-535 ADRRKDDAEPP
+535 ADRRKDEDEPP
-546 KRQLGSVAGSAD
+546 KRQVAEDSDAEKKAGSA
-558 AASAQADTA
+558 QALTA
-567 VGESA
+567 DE
-572 DDRKA
+572 RKA
-577 RKRAE
+577 RKRQEAE
-582 AALRQKLSPY
+582 LRQKLSPW
-592 RKQQAT
+592 RKKQVSLEARMDQLQQ
-598 LEKQMETLHE
+598 Q
-608 TLNDLESELA
+608 LA
-618 DPALYSDESKGRLKD
+618 GVEASLGDPAVYEDSGKVRLKT
-633 LLGKQSA
+633 LLAEQTELKRA
-640 AKGQLEEFEAQWLE
+640 LEETEGEWLE
-654 VSETVETM
+654 VSETVENL
-662 EDELAGQ
+662 EAELAG

>member
-1 MAGRVPTE
+1 MLDTV
-9 FHGYSKSMLTITD
+9 SLTI
-22 LSLQRGGVWLLE
+22 
-34 NVNLTVQPGQR
+34 QPGQR

-58 LFKLLLGQLAPEQGS
+58 LFQLLLGQLSPEQGS

-89 EASSRSARDFIL
+89 EASGRSARDFVL
-101 DGDFELR
+101 DGDHDLR
-108 RLEREL
+108 RMEREL
-114 AAAEARSDDHAIAH
+114 AEAERNGDDYAQARI
-128 VHGELDLHEAWSASR
+128 HGELDVHEAWSAPR
-143 RAEALLRGLGFADS
+143 RAEILLRGLGFS
-157 DAERPVSA
+157 DADTERPVSV

-207 LRRYPGTL
+207 LRRYSGTL

-226 RVATHLVHFD
+226 RVATHVVHFD
-236 QKKLVLYTG
+236 RRKLELYTG
-245 NYSAFEVQRS
+245 NYSAFEGQRS

-281 FKAKATKAK
+281 FKAKATKAR

-297 ALERMEQIAPAH
+297 ALERMEKIAPAH
-309 IDSPFSFTFP
+309 VDSPFSFEFP
-319 MADKVSNPLLSVRDG
+319 VADKVSSPLLSIRHG
-334 KAGHGESVVLSG
+334 AAGYGDTVILNGINLS
-346 LNLTLLPGSRIG
+346 LLPGSRIG

-365 GKSTLMDALRGKG
+365 GKSTLMDALRGQA

-385 TCGEHLAIKYFAQHQ
+385 TAGENLAVGYFAQHQ
-400 LESLDLDASPFLHL
+400 LESLDLNASPFLHL
-414 QRLAPKASEQSVR
+414 QRLSPKASEQSIR

-442 PIRSFSGGEK
+442 AIRSFSGGEK

-491 FEGAIV
+491 FSGAIV

-515 VNDGHV
+515 VNDGRV
-521 VEYQGD
+521 AEYDGD
-527 LEDYESWL
+527 LEDYERWL
-535 ADRRKDDAEPP
+535 ADRRKDESEPPRREPQQSGAAEPADGVG
-546 KRQLGSVAGSAD
+546 GSGAGVA
-558 AASAQADTA
+558 
-567 VGESA
+567 GESA
-572 DDRKA
+572 EDRKA

-582 AALRQKLSPY
+582 AAIRQKLSPY
-592 RKQQAT
+592 RKQQSVLEKEMEQLHQKLST
-598 LEKQMETLHE
+598 LEADLSAPDLYQDGGKQ
-608 TLNDLESELA
+608 
-618 DPALYSDESKGRLKD
+618 KLKE
-633 LLGKQSA
+633 LLGQQAQFKDR
-640 AKGQLEEFEAQWLE
+640 LEDVEAQWLE
-654 VSETVETM
+654 ISETVESL
-662 EDELAGQ
+662 EAELVA

>member
-1 MAGRVPTE
+1 
-9 FHGYSKSMLTITD
+9 MLTISD
-22 LSLQRGGVWLLE
+22 LSLQRGGAWLLE
-34 NVNLTVQPGQR
+34 GVSLTVQPGQR

-58 LFKLLLGQLAPEQGS
+58 LFQLLLGDLAPEHGHFF
-73 VSLPGGCRI
+73 LPGGCRI

-89 EASSRSARDFIL
+89 EATGRSARDFVL
-101 DGDFELR
+101 DGDFDLR
-108 RLEREL
+108 RLEHEL
-114 AAAEARSDDHAIAH
+114 ARAEVAQDNLAQARI
-128 VHGELDLHEAWSASR
+128 HGELDLHEAWSASR
-143 RAEALLRGLGFADS
+143 RAESLLRGLGFSDGDADH
-157 DAERPVSA
+157 PVSS

-177 QALMRPSDLL
+177 QTLMRPSDLM

-207 LRRYPGTL
+207 LRRYSGTL

-226 RVATHLVHFD
+226 RVATHVVHFD
-236 QKKLVLYTG
+236 RRDLALYSG

-281 FKAKATKAK
+281 FKAQATKAR

-297 ALERMEQIAPAH
+297 SLERMEKIAPAH
-309 IDSPFSFTFP
+309 VDSPFNFQFP
-319 MADKVSNPLLSVRDG
+319 LAEKVSNPLLSIRQG
-334 KAGHGESVVLSG
+334 HAGHGDVTILRN
-346 LNLTLLPGSRIG
+346 LNLSLLPGSRIG

-365 GKSTLMDALRGKG
+365 GKSTLMDSLRGEAA
-378 TLLAGER
+378 LMNGER
-385 TCGEHLAIKYFAQHQ
+385 SCGEHLAIGYFAQHQ

-414 QRLAPKASEQSVR
+414 QRLSPRASDQNIR

-436 GDEALS
+436 GNAALS

-463 KPNLLLLDEPTNHLD
+463 RPNLLLLDEPTNHLD

-491 FEGAIV
+491 FDGAIV

-515 VNDGHV
+515 VNDGRV

-527 LEDYESWL
+527 LEDYERWL
-535 ADRRKDDAEPP
+535 ADRRKDDAEAP
-546 KRQLGSVAGSAD
+546 KRQSVVAECGQD
-558 AASAQADTA
+558 AAVS
-567 VGESA
+567 GESA
-572 DDRKA
+572 DDRKV

-582 AALRQKLSPY
+582 AAVRQKISPF

-598 LEKQMETLHE
+598 LEKQMDNMQAALAEM
-608 TLNDLESELA
+608 DAELTN
-618 DPALYSDESKGRLKD
+618 PALYGDSGKQQLKT
-633 LLGKQSA
+633 LLGRQATARQKMA
-640 AKGQLEEFEAQWLE
+640 AVEVQWLD
-654 VSETVETM
+654 VSETVEAL
-662 EDELAGQ
+662 EAELES

>member
-1 MAGRVPTE
+1 
-9 FHGYSKSMLTITD
+9 MLTITD

-58 LFKLLLGQLAPEQGS
+58 LFKLLLGQLAAEQGG

-89 EASSRSARDFIL
+89 EASARSARDFIL

-114 AAAEARSDDHAIAH
+114 AEAEARGDDHAIAH
-128 VHGELDLHEAWSASR
+128 AHGELDLHEAWSAPR

-207 LRRYPGTL
+207 LRRYSGTL

-297 ALERMEQIAPAH
+297 ALERMERIAPAH
-309 IDSPFSFTFP
+309 VDSPFSFEFP
-319 MADKVSNPLLSVRDG
+319 MADKVSNPLLSIRHGV
-334 KAGHGESVVLSG
+334 AGHGDTAILRNINV
-346 LNLTLLPGSRIG
+346 TLLPGSRIG

-365 GKSTLMDALRGKG
+365 GKSTFMDALRGTG

-385 TCGEHLAIKYFAQHQ
+385 TCGEHLAIGYFAQHQ

-414 QRLAPKASEQSVR
+414 QRLAPKASEQQVR

-452 ARVALAVIAWQ
+452 ARVALAIIAWQ

-491 FEGAIV
+491 FDGAIV

-508 TVDEFWL
+508 TVDQFWL
-515 VNDGHV
+515 VSDGAV
-521 VEYQGD
+521 QEYDGD
-527 LEDYESWL
+527 LEDYERWL
-535 ADRRKDDAEPP
+535 AERRKDDDEPP
-546 KRQLGSVAGSAD
+546 KREVIEQATDNKVAAGATALTAD
-558 AASAQADTA
+558 
-567 VGESA
+567 E
-572 DDRKA
+572 RKA
-577 RKRAE
+577 RKRQEAE
-582 AALRQKLSPY
+582 LRQKLSPW
-592 RKQQAT
+592 RKKQGNLETRMEQLQQ
-598 LEKQMETLHE
+598 
-608 TLNDLESELA
+608 ELA
-618 DPALYSDESKGRLKD
+618 GVEQQLSDPAIYDDSAKVKLKE
-633 LLGKQSA
+633 LLAQQTGLKRE
-640 AKGQLEEFEAQWLE
+640 LDDVEAEWLE
-654 VSETVETM
+654 VSETVENL
-662 EDELAGQ
+662 EAELAG

>member
-1 MAGRVPTE
+1 
-9 FHGYSKSMLTITD
+9 MLTITD
-22 LSLQRGGVWLLE
+22 LSLQRGGVWLLDA
-34 NVNLTVQPGQR
+34 VSVTIQPGQR

-58 LFKLLLGQLAPEQGS
+58 LFQLLLGQLAPEQGT

-89 EASSRSARDFIL
+89 AASARTALDFVL
-101 DGDFELR
+101 DGDHDLR
-108 RLEREL
+108 RMEREL
-114 AAAEARSDDHAIAH
+114 ADAEQRGDDHAQARI
-128 VHGELDLHEAWSASR
+128 HGELDVHEAWSAPR
-143 RAEALLRGLGFADS
+143 RAESLLRGLGFADA
-157 DAERPVSA
+157 DALRPVSA

-207 LRRYPGTL
+207 LRRYAGTL

-226 RVATHLVHFD
+226 RVATHVVHFD
-236 QKKLVLYTG
+236 QRKLEVYTG
-245 NYSAFEVQRS
+245 NYSAFEGQRS

-281 FKAKATKAK
+281 FKAKATKAR

-297 ALERMEQIAPAH
+297 ALERMEKIAPAH
-309 IDSPFSFTFP
+309 VDSPFSFEFP
-319 MADKVSNPLLSVRDG
+319 VADKVSNPLLSIRNGV
-334 KAGHGESVVLSG
+334 AGYGETTILAGINLS
-346 LNLTLLPGSRIG
+346 LLPGSRVG

-365 GKSTLMDALRGKG
+365 GKSTLMDALRGES

-385 TCGEHLAIKYFAQHQ
+385 TTGEHLAIGYFAQHQ

-414 QRLAPKASEQSVR
+414 QRLSPRASEQSIR

-442 PIRSFSGGEK
+442 AIRSFSGGEK

-491 FEGAIV
+491 FDGAIV

-515 VNDGHV
+515 VHDGRV
-521 VEYQGD
+521 SDYDGD
-527 LEDYESWL
+527 LEDYERWL
-535 ADRRKDDAEPP
+535 ADRRKDETEAP
-546 KRQLGSVAGSAD
+546 KRTPQGGAPSAGASG
-558 AASAQADTA
+558 ASAGEA

-572 DDRKA
+572 EDRKA

-592 RKQQAT
+592 RKKQAT
-598 LEKQMETLHE
+598 LEQSMEQLQQ
-608 TLNDLESELA
+608 ELA
-618 DPALYSDESKGRLKD
+618 L
-633 LLGKQSA
+633 
-640 AKGQLEEFEAQWLE
+640 LEESLSAPELYQESGKALLKERLGEQAQLKSRLEEVEAEWLE
-654 VSETVETM
+654 ISETVENL
-662 EDELAGQ
+662 EAELVA

>member
-1 MAGRVPTE
+1 M
-9 FHGYSKSMLTITD
+9 
-22 LSLQRGGVWLLE
+22 LE
-34 NVNLTVQPGQR
+34 NVSLTVQPGQR

-58 LFKLLLGQLAPEQGS
+58 LFQLLLGQLAPEQGS
-73 VSLPGGCRI
+73 VSVPGGCRI

-89 EASSRSARDFIL
+89 AASSRTARDFVL

-114 AAAEARSDDHAIAH
+114 AEAEARGDDHAIAH
-128 VHGELDLHEAWSASR
+128 LHGELDIHEAWSAPR
-143 RAEALLRGLGFADS
+143 RAESLIRGLGFADS
-157 DAERPVSA
+157 DADRPVSA

-207 LRRYPGTL
+207 LRKYQGTL

-236 QKKLVLYTG
+236 NKKLVLYTG
-245 NYSAFEVQRS
+245 NYSAFEIQRS
-255 ERLAQQQAGFER
+255 ERLAQQQASFER
-267 QQARIAEIQRFIDR
+267 QQVRIAEIQRFIDR

-297 ALERMEQIAPAH
+297 SLERMERIAPAH
-309 IDSPFSFTFP
+309 VDSPFSFEFP
-319 MADKVSNPLLSVRDG
+319 VADKVSNPLLSIRHG
-334 KAGHGESVVLSG
+334 AAGHGDAIILRDISI
-346 LNLTLLPGSRIG
+346 TLLPGSRIG

-365 GKSTLMDALRGKG
+365 GKSTFMDALRGMG
-378 TLLAGER
+378 TLLSGER
-385 TCGEHLAIKYFAQHQ
+385 TCGENLAIGYFAQHQ

-414 QRLAPKASEQSVR
+414 QRLAPRASEQKVR

-491 FEGAIV
+491 FDGAIV

-515 VNDGHV
+515 VSDGV
-521 VEYQGD
+521 VKEYDGD
-527 LEDYESWL
+527 LEDYERWL
-535 ADRRKDDAEPP
+535 ADRRKDDEEPP
-546 KRQLGSVAGSAD
+546 KRQVA
-558 AASAQADTA
+558 
-567 VGESA
+567 GESA
-572 DDRKA
+572 EDKSRTTTLSAEERKA
-577 RKRAE
+577 RKRQEAE
-582 AALRQKLSPY
+582 IRKKISPWRKKQSTLESRMDQLHEKLS
-592 RKQQAT
+592 AV
-598 LEKQMETLHE
+598 EE
-608 TLNDLESELA
+608 
-618 DPALYSDESKGRLKD
+618 ALSDASVYDDSNKARLKE
-633 LLGKQSA
+633 LLAEQA
-640 AKGQLEEFEAQWLE
+640 RFRRELDDTEAEWMD
-654 VSETVETM
+654 VSETVESL
-662 EDELAGQ
+662 EAELTV

>member
-1 MAGRVPTE
+1 
-9 FHGYSKSMLTITD
+9 MLTITD
-22 LSLQRGGVWLLE
+22 LSLQRGGDWLLDA
-34 NVNLTVQPGQR
+34 VNLTVQPGQR
-45 VAIVGANGAGKSS
+45 MAIVGANGAGKSS
-58 LFKLLLGQLAPEQGS
+58 LFQLLLGQLSPEQGS

-82 AHMAQEV
+82 AHMAQEIKAT
-89 EASSRSARDFIL
+89 EQSARDFVL
-101 DGDFELR
+101 DGDTDLR
-108 RLEREL
+108 RLEQEL
-114 AAAEARSDDHAIAH
+114 AQAEARGDDNAIAH
-128 VHGELDLHEAWSASR
+128 IHGELDVHEAWSAAR
-143 RAEALLRGLGFADS
+143 RAESLLRGLGFQDGDAD
-157 DAERPVSA
+157 RPVSA

-207 LRRYPGTL
+207 LRRYEGTL

-226 RVATHLVHFD
+226 RVATHVVHFD
-236 QKKLVLYTG
+236 RCKLDLYTG

-281 FKAKATKAK
+281 FKAKATKAR

-297 ALERMEQIAPAH
+297 SLERMEKIAPAH
-309 IDSPFSFTFP
+309 IDSPFSFEFP
-319 MADKVSNPLLSVRDG
+319 VADKVSNPLLSIRHG
-334 KAGHGESVVLSG
+334 QAGHGEQVILDNI
-346 LNLTLLPGSRIG
+346 NLTLLPGSRIG

-365 GKSTLMDALRGKG
+365 GKSTLMDALLGDG
-378 TLLAGER
+378 ESGAASTLISGER
-385 TCGEHLAIKYFAQHQ
+385 VCGEHLAIGYFAQHQ

-414 QRLAPKASEQSVR
+414 QRLSPAASEQSIR
-427 NFLGGFDFH
+427 NFLGGFDFR
-436 GDEALS
+436 GDDALDR
-442 PIRSFSGGEK
+442 IRSFSGGEK

-463 KPNLLLLDEPTNHLD
+463 RPNLLLLDEPTNHLD

-515 VNDGHV
+515 VNDGSV
-521 VEYQGD
+521 TEYQGD
-527 LEDYESWL
+527 LEDYERWL
-535 ADRRKDDAEPP
+535 ADRRKDETEAPR
-546 KRQLGSVAGSAD
+546 RQTAD
-558 AASAQADTA
+558 ARSTTDSASKSPADTS

-582 AALRQKLSPY
+582 AALRKKLSPY
-592 RKQQAT
+592 RKRQAL
-598 LEKQMETLHE
+598 LEKQMESLNE
-608 TLNDLESELA
+608 TLSSLESELSV
-618 DPALYSDESKGRLKD
+618 PELYEDGEKDRLKE
-633 LLGKQSA
+633 LLSKQSSA
-640 AKGQLEEFEAQWLE
+640 NAELEDVEAEWLE
-654 VSETVETM
+654 VSEAVEVM
-662 EDELAGQ
+662 EEELTG